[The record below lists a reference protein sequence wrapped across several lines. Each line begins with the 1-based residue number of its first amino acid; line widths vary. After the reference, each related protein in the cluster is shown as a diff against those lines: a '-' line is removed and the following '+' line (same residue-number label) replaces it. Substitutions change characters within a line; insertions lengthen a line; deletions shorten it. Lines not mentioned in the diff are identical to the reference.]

1 MNQLETSNTYW
12 ASVRQHHDEFVELA
26 THEMEVEATLHPA
39 EAETHRV
46 LQDMPVIGDDAEVA
60 VRVLS

>member
-1 MNQLETSNTYW
+1 MNQLETSSAYW
-12 ASVRQHHDEFVELA
+12 ASVRQHHDEFVEHA
-26 THEMEVEATLHPA
+26 MHEMQDEAAMHPA

-46 LQDMPVIGDDAEVA
+46 LQDMLVIGDDADVE

>member
-1 MNQLETSNTYW
+1 MNQLETSSAYW

-26 THEMEVEATLHPA
+26 VREMRVEATLHPV

-46 LQDMPVIGDDAEVA
+46 LQDMPAIGDDAEVA